1 MNSLPVVYPT
11 RAEKKIK
18 KKSFFDR
25 FFVNAALSQGTSLT
39 LYFHYVLRVSQLV
52 QSRCEEEALYNI
64 DYRTA
69 SFRAWQLQVRRLSWH
84 HKQKIPHSP
93 FLKVVMKAL
102 TSSRDHLSAS
112 SRTCLAHCM
121 VGHRYIPVSGH
132 APALLA
138 LCAWRASI

>member
-11 RAEKKIK
+11 RAEKKSK

-64 DYRTA
+64 D
-69 SFRAWQLQVRRLSWH
+69 
-84 HKQKIPHSP
+84 
-93 FLKVVMKAL
+93 
-102 TSSRDHLSAS
+102 
-112 SRTCLAHCM
+112 
-121 VGHRYIPVSGH
+121 
-132 APALLA
+132 
-138 LCAWRASI
+138 